1 MTEQELDRLAALIA
15 GALTQPA
22 PRVTAQREPASGNQ
36 PWLRSPVRPELTTRG
51 GEAPLWSGA
60 AQALDDIA
68 PQEGRREGSPARR
81 VSTSELTNVT
91 RAAAA
96 GRGAPLQGAGSV
108 TSRGAGH
115 VGRPRARGAES
126 LQVPI
131 GVSNRHIHLSSAHF
145 RELFGRAEPAVHR
158 AITQP
163 GQFAAVE
170 AVDIIG
176 PKGKID
182 AVRIVGPVRGDTQLE
197 ISLADSRRL
206 GVSPP
211 IVGSGSLATS
221 VGDVT
226 LSGSAGKVKLT
237 RGVIVAARHLHL
249 STPDAK
255 RWGLREGDRL
265 TIRCGT
271 GPREATFH
279 NVLVRAGD
287 QYATEFHLDTDEA
300 HAAGVQTGDVAN
312 VIGWSSPASKTRTL
326 VTERDVVALARTGGR
341 LPENAILT
349 PSARDRARALRLLD
363 A

>member
-15 GALTQPA
+15 AALTQPA
-22 PRVTAQREPASGNQ
+22 PRVSNPREPAARNE
-36 PWLRSPVRPELTTRG
+36 PWLRPPVRPELSTRG

-60 AQALDDIA
+60 AQSLEDIA
-68 PQEGRREGSPARR
+68 PREGTREGSPARR
-81 VSTSELTNVT
+81 ISTSELTNVT

-96 GRGAPLQGAGSV
+96 GRGAPLQGAGSAK
-108 TSRGAGH
+108 SANAGQI
-115 VGRPRARGAES
+115 GRPRARGAAP

-145 RELFGRAEPAVHR
+145 RELFGRGEPAVHR
-158 AITQP
+158 SITQP

-170 AVDIIG
+170 RVDVIG
-176 PKGKID
+176 PKGKLD
-182 AVRIVGPVRGDTQLE
+182 AVRIVGPARGETQLE

-206 GVSPP
+206 GVMPP
-211 IVGSGSLATS
+211 IVASGSLATS
-221 VGDVT
+221 VGSVT
-226 LSGSAGKVKLT
+226 LSGSAGQVKLA
-237 RGVIVAARHLHL
+237 RGVIVPARHLHL
-249 STPDAK
+249 SAADAK
-255 RWGLREGDRL
+255 RWGLRDGDRL
-265 TIRCGT
+265 TIRCGA

-300 HAAGVQTGDVAN
+300 HAAGVQSGDVAN
-312 VIGWSSPASKTRTL
+312 VIGWNSPAGATRPL
-326 VTERDVVALARTGGR
+326 VTERDVVALARSGGR
-341 LPENAILT
+341 LPDNAILT